1 MIDTVRMVSNDVMP
15 MIPQA
20 LERELGDRT
29 DAAIENELCTLNA
42 NLNAATYRFLVL
54 IREFDLRRAWG
65 DWGMCSMAHWLGWRC
80 GIGIVAARE
89 HLRLAHALAALP
101 ATVALFAEGRI
112 SFSKVRALTRVATV
126 DTEGFFINV
135 AQHGTAGHLERIVR
149 YARRGLAFDDP
160 DRVRSLVAKS
170 FCDWHYDD
178 DGMLVLRARLMADD
192 GAKLVAALE
201 SMREHVVGESTL
213 PSRDAQNC
221 NSLSALP
228 VSARRAV
235 ALAAIA
241 EAAAGMVIDPD
252 RDCANGTSRSVPQIV
267 VHIHSLPSNGPHGS
281 AESSVCVDD
290 SGREDSA
297 ESSVC
302 TDERCNDDSAE
313 SSERADQDRARDSA
327 ESLGHVHREHATECE
342 NNSSASPS
350 YIENAVAIPVATAQ
364 RLSCDA
370 SVVAMIERA
379 DGAALSIGRRR
390 RTIPPAIRRAMQSRD
405 PSAVS
410 LAVPTHVSSM
420 RITFN
425 TGPAVVIRRS
435 QISSRFAGITT
446 SLFMKEALPARAGRT
461 MSWCSIPPQTSASP
475 THRWQYADT
484 MTGLP
489 PRMRV
494 GALRC
499 RPPPVTPIGTD
510 SVLTMTT

>member
-1 MIDTVRMVSNDVMP
+1 MRCALCAVRQCMVVSSVKTLTKRAMVDTVRMTSNDVML
-15 MIPQA
+15 MNPQA
-20 LERELGDRT
+20 REREFSDRS

-65 DWGMCSMAHWLGWRC
+65 EWGMCSMAHWLGWRC

-89 HLRLAHALAALP
+89 HLRLAHALAELP
-101 ATVALFAEGRI
+101 ETAALFAEGRI
-112 SFSKVRALTRVATV
+112 SYSKVRALTRVATEE
-126 DTEGFFINV
+126 TESFFLNV
-135 AQHGTAGHLERIVR
+135 AQHGTAGHLERVVR
-149 YARRGLAFDDP
+149 YARQGLAFDDP
-160 DRVRSLVAKS
+160 DRVRSLVTKS

-213 PSRDAQNC
+213 PSHDARDGNL
-221 NSLSALP
+221 LSALP

-267 VHIHSLPSNGPHGS
+267 VHIHSPPSNGPHGF

-297 ESSVC
+297 ESSAC

-313 SSERADQDRARDSA
+313 SSERADQNRAGDSA
-327 ESLGHVHREHATECE
+327 ESLRHVHREHTTECE
-342 NNSSASPS
+342 GNSSASPS
-350 YIENAVAIPVATAQ
+350 YIENAVAIPVATAR

-405 PSAVS
+405 PRCRFPGLFPLTFRPCAPHSTLGRRWS
-410 LAVPTHVSSM
+410 YLA
-420 RITFN
+420 FK
-425 TGPAVVIRRS
+425 
-435 QISSRFAGITT
+435 SR
-446 SLFMKEALPARAGRT
+446 
-461 MSWCSIPPQTSASP
+461 
-475 THRWQYADT
+475 H
-484 MTGLP
+484 
-489 PRMRV
+489 
-494 GALRC
+494 ALRVSPQAC
-499 RPPPVTPIGTD
+499 
-510 SVLTMTT
+510 S